1 MSFEHMDRVK
11 SNFSIKNLEN
21 LSGIKA
27 HTLRIWEKRYNLLE
41 PERTDTNIRRYSLDS
56 LRKLLNVTLLYNH
69 GFKISKIAS
78 LNADEIPKLVRS
90 IALKSNSEQVS
101 INAFKLAMINFDYE
115 LFDNNYEEIQQHHDF
130 EYIFIQIF
138 MPLMKEL
145 GILWQTGAI
154 SPTHEHFITNLVKQ
168 KIHLQTERL
177 QRDKSKNEDHPIF
190 VLFLPENEIHELG
203 ILYLNF
209 LILSKGYRT
218 IFLGQSL
225 QSSSLQTLYSYDTTF
240 NFVSYLTV
248 EPNKEE
254 IMPFLKDFHKQLL
267 ENQKSKLILFGPQ
280 QVEIVKEELPE
291 QIEMYRSVESFIFK
305 YFSEG
310 VFV

>member
-1 MSFEHMDRVK
+1 MVIEHMDRVK
-11 SNFSIKNLEN
+11 STFSIKNLEN

-56 LRKLLNVTLLYNH
+56 LRKLLNITLLYNH

-78 LNADEIPKLVRS
+78 LETTEIPKLVRS
-90 IALKSNSEQVS
+90 IALKANSEQVS

-115 LFDNNYEEIQQHHDF
+115 LFDTNYEEILQHHNF
-130 EYIFIQIF
+130 EYLFMNIF
-138 MPLMKEL
+138 MPLMKEV

-154 SPTHEHFITNLVKQ
+154 SPSHEHFITNLVKQ
-168 KIHLQTERL
+168 KIHLQTEYL
-177 QRDKSKNEDHPIF
+177 QKNKFEQKNHPIF

-203 ILYLNF
+203 ILYLNY

-225 QSSSLQTLYSYDTTF
+225 QTSSLQTLYSYETKYY
-240 NFVSYLTV
+240 FVSYITV
-248 EPNKEE
+248 EPSKDE
-254 IMPFLKDFHKQLL
+254 IMPYLHSFYNKIL
-267 ENQKSKLILFGPQ
+267 ENQDSKLILFGPQ
-280 QVEIVKEELPE
+280 QIAIDKEKLPKK
-291 QIEMYRSVESFIFK
+291 IEMFRSVESFVFK
-305 YFSEG
+305 YFAED
-310 VFV
+310 VLV

>member
-1 MSFEHMDRVK
+1 MSRIK
-11 SNFSIKNLEN
+11 STFSIKNLEN
-21 LSGIKA
+21 ISGIKA

-56 LRKLLNVTLLYNH
+56 LKTLLNVTLLYNH

-78 LNADEIPKLVRS
+78 LSEDEIPDLVRN

-101 INAFKLAMINFDYE
+101 INAFKLAMINFDCE
-115 LFDNNYEEIQQHHDF
+115 LFDNNYDEILQHHNF
-130 EYIFIQIF
+130 EYVFIDIF

-168 KIHLQTERL
+168 KIHVQTELL
-177 QRDKSKNEDHPIF
+177 QRTTTFKEDQPIF
-190 VLFLPENEIHELG
+190 ALFLPENEIHELG
-203 ILYLNF
+203 ILYLNY

-225 QSSSLQTLYSYDTTF
+225 QTSSLETLYTYNTTF
-240 NFVSYLTV
+240 NFVTYITV
-248 EPNKEE
+248 EPNKDD
-254 IMPFLKDFHKQLL
+254 IMPYLNDFHEKLL
-267 ENQKSKLILFGPQ
+267 SKTDSKLIIFGPQ
-280 QVEIVKEELPE
+280 QLEIDTETLPGKIEL
-291 QIEMYRSVESFIFK
+291 YRSVESFITN
-305 YFSEG
+305 YFMEN

>member
-1 MSFEHMDRVK
+1 MDRIK

-41 PERTDTNIRRYSLDS
+41 PERTYTNIRRYSLDS

-78 LNADEIPKLVRS
+78 LKQDEIPKLVRS
-90 IALKSNSEQVS
+90 IALKANSEQVA
-101 INAFKLAMINFDYE
+101 INAFKLSMINFDYE
-115 LFDNNYEEIQQHHDF
+115 LFDTNYEEILQHHDF
-130 EYIFIQIF
+130 EYLFMQVF
-138 MPLMKEL
+138 MPLMREL

-154 SPTHEHFITNLVKQ
+154 SPSHEHFITNLVKQ
-168 KIHLQTERL
+168 KIHLQTEL
-177 QRDKSKNEDHPIF
+177 LKKNKFEQSQQSIF

-203 ILYLNF
+203 ILYLNY

-225 QSSSLQTLYSYDTTF
+225 QTTSLQTLYSYETQY
-240 NFVSYLTV
+240 NFVSYFTV
-248 EPNKEE
+248 EPNKDK
-254 IMPFLKDFHKQLL
+254 IMSYLQDFHTQLL
-267 ENQKSKLILFGPQ
+267 ENYDSKLILFGPQ
-280 QVEIVKEELPE
+280 QALIDKDQLSDKIELH
-291 QIEMYRSVESFIFK
+291 RSVESFVFK
-305 YFSEG
+305 YFSEN

>member
-1 MSFEHMDRVK
+1 MVIEHMERVK
-11 SNFSIKNLEN
+11 STFSIKNLEN

-78 LNADEIPKLVRS
+78 LDGSEIPKLVRS
-90 IALKSNSEQVS
+90 IALKANSEQVS

-115 LFDNNYEEIQQHHDF
+115 LFDTNYEEILQHHNF
-130 EYIFIQIF
+130 EYLFMNIF

-154 SPTHEHFITNLVKQ
+154 SPSHEHFITNLVKQ
-168 KIHLQTERL
+168 KIHLQTEYL
-177 QRDKSKNEDHPIF
+177 QKNKFDHNNHPIF

-203 ILYLNF
+203 ILYLNY

-225 QSSSLQTLYSYDTTF
+225 QTSSLQTLYSYETKYY
-240 NFVSYLTV
+240 FVSYITV
-248 EPNKEE
+248 EPSKDE
-254 IMPFLKDFHKQLL
+254 IMQYLQNFYNKILDKQD
-267 ENQKSKLILFGPQ
+267 SKLILFGPQ
-280 QVEIVKEELPE
+280 QIAIDREALPE
-291 QIEMYRSVESFIFK
+291 KIEMFRSVESFVFK
-305 YFSEG
+305 YFSED
-310 VFV
+310 VLV

>member
-1 MSFEHMDRVK
+1 MERIK

-41 PERTDTNIRRYSLDS
+41 PERTYTNIRRYSLDS

-78 LNADEIPKLVRS
+78 LKQDEIPKLVRS
-90 IALKSNSEQVS
+90 IALKANSEQVA
-101 INAFKLAMINFDYE
+101 INAFKLSMINFDYE
-115 LFDNNYEEIQQHHDF
+115 LFDTNYEEILQHHDF
-130 EYIFIQIF
+130 EYLFMQVF
-138 MPLMKEL
+138 MPLMREL

-154 SPTHEHFITNLVKQ
+154 SPSHEHFITNLVKQ
-168 KIHLQTERL
+168 KIHLQTELL
-177 QRDKSKNEDHPIF
+177 QKNKFEQSQQPIF

-203 ILYLNF
+203 ILYLNY

-225 QSSSLQTLYSYDTTF
+225 QTTSLQTLYSYETQY
-240 NFVSYLTV
+240 NFVSYFTV
-248 EPNKEE
+248 EPNKDK
-254 IMPFLKDFHKQLL
+254 IMSYLQDFHTQLL
-267 ENQKSKLILFGPQ
+267 ENYDSKLILFGPQ
-280 QVEIVKEELPE
+280 QALIDKDQLSDKIELH
-291 QIEMYRSVESFIFK
+291 RSVESFVFK
-305 YFSEG
+305 YFSEN

>member
-1 MSFEHMDRVK
+1 MRIEHMDRVK
-11 SNFSIKNLEN
+11 STFNIKNLEN

-41 PERTDTNIRRYSLDS
+41 PERTDTNIRRYSLES
-56 LRKLLNVTLLYNH
+56 LKKLLNITLLYNH

-78 LNADEIPKLVRS
+78 LNVDEIPKLVRS

-115 LFDNNYEEIQQHHDF
+115 LFDINFDEILQNHDF
-130 EYIFIQIF
+130 EYCFMQIF
-138 MPLMKEL
+138 MPLMREL

-154 SPTHEHFITNLVKQ
+154 SPSHEHFITNLVKQ
-168 KIHLQTERL
+168 KIHLQTESL
-177 QRDKSKNEDHPIF
+177 QRNKFSNDDLPIF

-203 ILYLNF
+203 ILYLNY
-209 LILSKGYRT
+209 LILSKGFRT

-225 QSSSLQTLYSYDTTF
+225 QISSLETLYSYDTKF

-248 EPNKEE
+248 EPKKEE
-254 IMPFLKDFHKQLL
+254 IMPYLKKFNAQILANR
-267 ENQKSKLILFGPQ
+267 ESKLILFGPQ
-280 QVEIVKEELPE
+280 QAEIDINQIPS
-291 QIEMYRSVESFIFK
+291 QIEMYRSLESFVFK
-305 YFSEG
+305 YFSEN
-310 VFV
+310 VYV

>member
-1 MSFEHMDRVK
+1 MNRIK
-11 SNFSIKNLEN
+11 STFSIKNLEN
-21 LSGIKA
+21 ISGIKA

-56 LRKLLNVTLLYNH
+56 LKTLLNVTLLYNH

-78 LNADEIPKLVRS
+78 LSEDEIPDLVRN

-101 INAFKLAMINFDYE
+101 INAFKLAMINFDCE
-115 LFDNNYEEIQQHHDF
+115 LFDNNYDEILQHHNF
-130 EYIFIQIF
+130 EYVFIDIF

-168 KIHLQTERL
+168 KIHVQSELL
-177 QRDKSKNEDHPIF
+177 QRTTNFKQDQPIF
-190 VLFLPENEIHELG
+190 ALFLPENEIHELG
-203 ILYLNF
+203 ILYLNY

-225 QSSSLQTLYSYDTTF
+225 QTSSLETLYTYNTTL
-240 NFVSYLTV
+240 NFVTYITV
-248 EPNKEE
+248 EPNKDD
-254 IMPFLKDFHKQLL
+254 IMPYLNDFHEKLL
-267 ENQKSKLILFGPQ
+267 SKTDSKLIIFGPQ
-280 QVEIVKEELPE
+280 QLEIDTETLPRKIEL
-291 QIEMYRSVESFIFK
+291 YRSVESFITN
-305 YFSEG
+305 YFMEN

>member
-1 MSFEHMDRVK
+1 MDRIK

-41 PERTDTNIRRYSLDS
+41 PERTYTNIRRYSLDS

-78 LNADEIPKLVRS
+78 LKQDEIPKLVRS
-90 IALKSNSEQVS
+90 IALKANSEQVA
-101 INAFKLAMINFDYE
+101 INAFKLSMINFDYE
-115 LFDNNYEEIQQHHDF
+115 LFDTNYEEILQHHDF
-130 EYIFIQIF
+130 EYLFMQVF
-138 MPLMKEL
+138 MPLMREL

-154 SPTHEHFITNLVKQ
+154 SPSHEHFITNLVKQ
-168 KIHLQTERL
+168 KIHLQTELL
-177 QRDKSKNEDHPIF
+177 QKNKFEQSQQPIF

-203 ILYLNF
+203 ILYLNY

-225 QSSSLQTLYSYDTTF
+225 QTTSLQTLYSYETQY
-240 NFVSYLTV
+240 NFVSYFTV
-248 EPNKEE
+248 EPNKDK
-254 IMPFLKDFHKQLL
+254 IMSYLQDFNTQLL
-267 ENQKSKLILFGPQ
+267 ENYDSKLILFGPQ
-280 QVEIVKEELPE
+280 QALIDKDQLSDKIELH
-291 QIEMYRSVESFIFK
+291 RSVESFVFK
-305 YFSEG
+305 YFSEN

>member
-1 MSFEHMDRVK
+1 M
-11 SNFSIKNLEN
+11 
-21 LSGIKA
+21 
-27 HTLRIWEKRYNLLE
+27 
-41 PERTDTNIRRYSLDS
+41 
-56 LRKLLNVTLLYNH
+56 
-69 GFKISKIAS
+69 
-78 LNADEIPKLVRS
+78 
-90 IALKSNSEQVS
+90 
-101 INAFKLAMINFDYE
+101 
-115 LFDNNYEEIQQHHDF
+115 
-130 EYIFIQIF
+130 
-138 MPLMKEL
+138 
-145 GILWQTGAI
+145 
-154 SPTHEHFITNLVKQ
+154 
-168 KIHLQTERL
+168 
-177 QRDKSKNEDHPIF
+177 
-190 VLFLPENEIHELG
+190 FLPENEIHELG

>member
-1 MSFEHMDRVK
+1 MERVK
-11 SNFSIKNLEN
+11 STFSIKNLEN

-78 LNADEIPKLVRS
+78 LDSSEIPKLVRS
-90 IALKSNSEQVS
+90 IALKANSEQVS

-115 LFDNNYEEIQQHHDF
+115 LFDTNYEEILQHHNF
-130 EYIFIQIF
+130 EYLFMNIF

-154 SPTHEHFITNLVKQ
+154 SPSHEHFITNLVKQ
-168 KIHLQTERL
+168 KIHLQTEYL
-177 QRDKSKNEDHPIF
+177 QKNKFEPNHPIF

-203 ILYLNF
+203 ILYLNY

-225 QSSSLQTLYSYDTTF
+225 QTSSLQTLYSYETKYY
-240 NFVSYLTV
+240 FVSYITV
-248 EPNKEE
+248 EPSKDE
-254 IMPFLKDFHKQLL
+254 IMPYLQNFYNKILDKQD
-267 ENQKSKLILFGPQ
+267 SKLILFGPQ
-280 QVEIVKEELPE
+280 QIAIDKETLPE
-291 QIEMYRSVESFIFK
+291 KIEMFRSVESFVFK
-305 YFSEG
+305 YFSED
-310 VFV
+310 VLV

>member
-1 MSFEHMDRVK
+1 MDRVK
-11 SNFSIKNLEN
+11 STFSIKNLEN

-56 LRKLLNVTLLYNH
+56 LRKLLNITLLYNH

-78 LNADEIPKLVRS
+78 LETAEIPKLVRS
-90 IALKSNSEQVS
+90 IALKANSEQVS

-115 LFDNNYEEIQQHHDF
+115 LFDTNYEEILQHHNF
-130 EYIFIQIF
+130 EYLFMNIF

-154 SPTHEHFITNLVKQ
+154 SPSHEHFITNLVKQ
-168 KIHLQTERL
+168 KIHLQTEYL
-177 QRDKSKNEDHPIF
+177 QKNKFEQRNHPIF

-203 ILYLNF
+203 ILYLNY
-209 LILSKGYRT
+209 LILSKGHRT

-225 QSSSLQTLYSYDTTF
+225 QTSSLQTLYSYETKYY
-240 NFVSYLTV
+240 FVSYITV
-248 EPNKEE
+248 EPSKDE
-254 IMPFLKDFHKQLL
+254 IMPYLHNFYNRIL
-267 ENQKSKLILFGPQ
+267 ENQDSKLILFGPQ
-280 QVEIVKEELPE
+280 QIAIDKEKLPKK
-291 QIEMYRSVESFIFK
+291 IEMFRSVESFVFK
-305 YFSEG
+305 YFSED
-310 VFV
+310 VLV

>member
-1 MSFEHMDRVK
+1 MNFEHMDRVK

>member
-1 MSFEHMDRVK
+1 MRFERMNRVK
-11 SNFSIKNLEN
+11 STFSIKNLEN

-41 PERTDTNIRRYSLDS
+41 PERTDTNIRRYSLES
-56 LRKLLNVTLLYNH
+56 LKKLLNITLLYNH

-78 LNADEIPKLVRS
+78 LNSDEIPKLVRS

-115 LFDNNYEEIQQHHDF
+115 LFDVNYDEILQHHDF
-130 EYIFIQIF
+130 EYVFMQIF
-138 MPLMKEL
+138 MPLMREL

-154 SPTHEHFITNLVKQ
+154 SPSHEHFITNLVKQ
-168 KIHLQTERL
+168 KIHLQTECL
-177 QRDKSKNEDHPIF
+177 QRNKSNSPDQPIF

-203 ILYLNF
+203 ILYLNY
-209 LILSKGYRT
+209 LILSKGHRT

-225 QSSSLQTLYSYDTTF
+225 QISSLETLYSYDTKF

-248 EPNKEE
+248 EPNKDE
-254 IMPFLKDFHKQLL
+254 IMPFLNDFHTHIL
-267 ENQKSKLILFGPQ
+267 ENQDSKLILFGPQ
-280 QVEIVKEELPE
+280 QVEIIQEQLPDKIEL
-291 QIEMYRSVESFIFK
+291 YRSVESFVFK
-305 YFSEG
+305 YFSES

>member
-1 MSFEHMDRVK
+1 MDRIR
-11 SNFSIKNLEN
+11 STFSIKNLEN

-27 HTLRIWEKRYNLLE
+27 HTLRIWEKRYNLLS
-41 PERTDTNIRRYSLDS
+41 PERTNTNIRRYSLDS

-78 LNADEIPKLVRS
+78 LNSDEIPKLVRS
-90 IALKSNSEQVS
+90 IALKTNSEQVS

-115 LFDNNYEEIQQHHDF
+115 LFDANYEEILENNDF
-130 EYIFIQIF
+130 EHLFMQIF

-154 SPTHEHFITNLVKQ
+154 SPSHEHFITNLVKQ
-168 KIHLQTERL
+168 KIHLQTESL
-177 QRDKSKNEDHPIF
+177 QRRNFNSSELPIF

-203 ILYLNF
+203 ILYLNY

-225 QSSSLQTLYSYDTTF
+225 QTSSLETLYSYDTKF

-248 EPNKEE
+248 EPNSEE
-254 IMPFLKDFHKQLL
+254 IMPFLNTFYNQIL
-267 ENQKSKLILFGPQ
+267 ENHDSKLILFGPQ
-280 QVEIVKEELPE
+280 QVSIDRENLPKKIELH
-291 QIEMYRSVESFIFK
+291 RSVESFVNK
-305 YFSEG
+305 YFSNK
-310 VFV
+310 VLI

>member
-1 MSFEHMDRVK
+1 MRIERMNRVK
-11 SNFSIKNLEN
+11 STFSIKNLEN

-41 PERTDTNIRRYSLDS
+41 PERTDTNIRRYSLES
-56 LRKLLNVTLLYNH
+56 LRKLLNITLLYNH

-78 LNADEIPKLVRS
+78 LNVDEIPKLVRS

-115 LFDNNYEEIQQHHDF
+115 LFDINFDEILQNHDF
-130 EYIFIQIF
+130 EYCFMQIF
-138 MPLMKEL
+138 MPLMREL

-154 SPTHEHFITNLVKQ
+154 SPSHEHFITNLVKQ
-168 KIHLQTERL
+168 KIHLQTESL
-177 QRDKSKNEDHPIF
+177 QRNKFSNDDLPIF

-203 ILYLNF
+203 ILYLNY
-209 LILSKGYRT
+209 LILSKGFRT

-225 QSSSLQTLYSYDTTF
+225 QISSLETLYSYDTKF

-254 IMPFLKDFHKQLL
+254 IMPYLKKFHAQILA
-267 ENQKSKLILFGPQ
+267 NQESKLILFGPQ
-280 QVEIVKEELPE
+280 QAAIDMNQLPP
-291 QIEMYRSVESFIFK
+291 QIEMYRSLESFVFK
-305 YFSEG
+305 YFSEN
-310 VFV
+310 VYV